1 MHKTVAQI
9 SQDLFDKKY
18 SATELALDY
27 LNKMSLDNTQ
37 SYCFVNKEKTLQEAK
52 KADELLSHQTQPSLV
67 GVPIAHKDLF
77 CIEGWDSRAGSKI
90 LEGFVSPYD
99 ATVVSQLKKAGMV
112 TLGKVSMDEF
122 AMGSFTSTSPYGK
135 VKHPLDHTRTAGGSS
150 GGSASAVLAGL
161 APITSGSDTG
171 GSVRLPASF
180 CGLYGIKPTY
190 GAISRYGMIA
200 YASSLDQA
208 GFIGSSALDLSLIL
222 KEVAIRD
229 EKDSTCYG
237 LESLNHELNLFKKS
251 LPLEGKKVAL
261 VKEFMQQGLQEEIA
275 LAIEAEVKHMT
286 ELGAKVEY
294 VSLESI
300 ALAVSAY
307 YIIASAE
314 ATSNLS
320 RYDGIRYGIQ
330 SENYEDLFDY
340 YCQTRSLGFGDEV
353 KRRIL
358 IGTHVL
364 CSEFFDA
371 YYVKAQKARRVILE
385 EILSVLKEFDFILAP
400 TFATTAP
407 KFDVIDKQT
416 PEQVY
421 LSDAYTIPFSLA
433 GVPGVAYPVGFDK
446 NQMPIGLQ
454 LIGSHFS
461 DYQLL
466 DVVYL
471 LEKTRK

>member
-27 LNKMSLDNTQ
+27 LQKINLDNTE
-37 SYCFVNKEKTLQEAK
+37 SYCFVDKDKTLEEAK
-52 KADELLSHQTQPSLV
+52 HADKALKFATKPSLA
-67 GVPIAHKDLF
+67 GIPIAHKDLF
-77 CIEGWDSRAGSKI
+77 CIQDWESRAGSKI

-122 AMGSFTSTSPYGK
+122 AMGSFTSTSAYGK
-135 VKHPLDHTRTAGGSS
+135 VKHPLNHEHTAGGSS

-161 APITSGSDTG
+161 APITTGSDTG

-208 GFIGSSALDLSLIL
+208 GFIGQSALDLSLVL
-222 KEVAIRD
+222 KEVAIKD
-229 EKDSTCYG
+229 DKDSTCYG
-237 LESLNHELNLFKKS
+237 LESLSHELTSYKNIR
-251 LPLEGKKVAL
+251 PLEGKKIAL
-261 VKEFMQQGLQEEIA
+261 IKEFMQKDLQEEIHEK
-275 LAIEAEVKHMT
+275 IGEQVKLMT
-286 ELGAKVEY
+286 QLGAKVEY
-294 VSLESI
+294 VSLKSI
-300 ALAVSAY
+300 ELAVSAY

-314 ATSNLS
+314 AASNLS

-330 SENYEDLFDY
+330 SDKYQDLFDY

-385 EILSVLKEFDFILAP
+385 QILSVLKEFDFILAP

-407 KFDVIDKQT
+407 RFDVIDKQT

-433 GVPGVAYPVGFDK
+433 GVPGVAYPIGVDK
-446 NQMPIGLQ
+446 KQMPIGVQ
-454 LIGSHFS
+454 LIGRHFS
-461 DYQLL
+461 DYDLL
-466 DVVYL
+466 DAVYAI
-471 LEKTRK
+471 EKAQA